1 MISSTMRAAV
11 SHGTTAVRG
20 GGIHTERLQMFL
32 DGDVREQIN
41 YVIDGNRECEASYLG
56 VKVISLDEL
65 EEYGVEVV
73 VVSSFKY
80 REDWKKEL
88 VGRDL
93 L

>member
-1 MISSTMRAAV
+1 MRAAV

-65 EEYGVEVV
+65 EEYG
-73 VVSSFKY
+73 
-80 REDWKKEL
+80 WKS
-88 VGRDL
+88 L
-93 L
+93 LSHHLNTVKIGKRN